1 MIHEKTELCTGTVG
15 QARRAF
21 GPGSGV
27 GVQGR
32 LPGEKQKTKKKLSM
46 VLKDEL
52 EQGEGA
58 AGLGGTGCSGRGGSE
73 GIAWRYDIARQ
84 EAGPEIQ
91 KGTRLGGLRV
101 Y

>member
-1 MIHEKTELCTGTVG
+1 MYGHCGTGKEGVWPREWG
-15 QARRAF
+15 GSSGKVARR
-21 GPGSGV
+21 
-27 GVQGR
+27 
-32 LPGEKQKTKKKLSM
+32 KTKNEKKLSM

-73 GIAWRYDIARQ
+73 GIARSYDIARQ